1 MESLNWKQSV
11 YCDDSIKKTNI
22 REYSPHTGTNLND
35 AYSDIH
41 IEIQNQDQFLLPG
54 DSYIYIEAQL
64 TTKSGAESFG
74 GDDDI
79 GLINN
84 GVMYLFDRIG
94 YKVNEKEIEGYS
106 YPGVATK
113 IKGIL
118 TYPKY
123 YPQSSQFA
131 WLQDRGKSFTNVG
144 NKERRKL
151 MRDGHF
157 SVAIPLSHIFGFC
170 EYYKNWT
177 YGYKHTLTLRRN
189 HDNDAIIK
197 SDSQE
202 EVGGE
207 TRDKVLDGSIVINKL
222 S

>member
-11 YCDDSIKKTNI
+11 YRDDSIKKTNI

-54 DSYIYIEAQL
+54 DSYIYIEARL
-64 TTKSGAESFG
+64 TPKSGAESFG
-74 GDDDI
+74 DDDDI

-106 YPGVATK
+106 YPGVATT

-123 YPQSSQFA
+123 YPQGSQFA

-170 EYYKNWT
+170 KYYKKVT

-197 SDSQE
+197 SDS
-202 EVGGE
+202 
-207 TRDKVLDGSIVINKL
+207 
-222 S
+222 